1 MLTGAFYAL
10 AGTGRSR
17 LRCPR
22 PLFYVPGASAF
33 STLSYTLELYA
44 AHISSSFR

>member
-1 MLTGAFYAL
+1 MRGEPVLL
-10 AGTGRSR
+10 VMR

>member
-1 MLTGAFYAL
+1 MRGEPVLL
-10 AGTGRSR
+10 VMR

-22 PLFYVPGASAF
+22 PLFYVPGASDF
-33 STLSYTLELYA
+33 STLSYALNLYA